1 MAWRRYGRDA
11 GIAEGCGVSKTGT
24 EDRIG
29 EYRVVRVIH
38 SGVTSDVMEVVDD
51 TTHRRLAI
59 KQLAADR
66 RDDPSERRKFAF
78 EAKLGLELRH
88 PNLIRVYEYVADREQ
103 PYFVMEYFPA
113 HNLKL
118 PLVRPNVYP
127 LPSKHLHKIIR
138 QAAAGLACMHDKG
151 WVHRD
156 VKPENILADRA
167 GDVRVIDYT
176 ITMRVRSGL
185 SRLFGGKV
193 PRQGTGTY
201 MSPEQIRCEAPAPTA
216 DIYSFGVTCY
226 ELACGRPPFRADSP
240 QQLLSKHVRETPIP
254 LKTRDER
261 VTPEFSD
268 VVMHMLR
275 KDPADRFASLHEFL
289 TAFRK
294 IRIYRDDPD
303 PNADNG

>member
-1 MAWRRYGRDA
+1 MT
-11 GIAEGCGVSKTGT
+11 KTGA
-24 EDRIG
+24 EERIG
-29 EYRVVRVIH
+29 AYRVVRVIH
-38 SGVTSDVMEVVDD
+38 SGVTSVVMEVLDD
-51 TTHRRLAI
+51 STHRRLAI
-59 KQLAADR
+59 KQLAGDR
-66 RDDPSERRKFAF
+66 CDDASERRKFAF

-88 PNLIRVYEYVADREQ
+88 PSLIRVHEYVADREQ

-113 HNLKL
+113 PNLKL

-127 LPSKHLHKIIR
+127 MPTEHLHKIIR

-156 VKPENILADRA
+156 VKPENILANRT

-185 SRLFGGKV
+185 SRLFAGKV

-201 MSPEQIRCEAPAPTA
+201 MAPEQIRCESPAPAA
-216 DIYSFGVTCY
+216 DIYSFGATCY
-226 ELACGRPPFRADSP
+226 ELACGRPPFRADS
-240 QQLLSKHVRETPIP
+240 QQELLSKHVREKPIP
-254 LKTRDER
+254 LTSRDER

-268 VVMHMLR
+268 AVMRMLR
-275 KDPADRFASLHEFL
+275 KDPAERFASLHEFL

-294 IRIYRDDPD
+294 IRIYRNDPD
-303 PNADNG
+303 PDADKG

>member
-1 MAWRRYGRDA
+1 M
-11 GIAEGCGVSKTGT
+11 SKTGT

-29 EYRVVRVIH
+29 AYRVVRVIH
-38 SGVTSDVMEVVDD
+38 AGVTSSVMEVVDE

-66 RDDPSERRKFAF
+66 CDDSSERRKFAA

-88 PNLIRVYEYVADREQ
+88 PNLIRVHEYVADRDQ
-103 PYFVMEYFPA
+103 PYFVMEYFAA

-127 LPSKHLHKIIR
+127 MPPHLRGIIR
-138 QAAAGLACMHDKG
+138 QAASGLACMHDKG

-156 VKPENILADRA
+156 VKPENILANRS
-167 GDVRVIDYT
+167 GEVRVIDYT
-176 ITMRVRSGL
+176 IAMRVRSGL

-201 MSPEQIRCEAPAPTA
+201 MAPEQIRCEAPAPTA
-216 DIYSFGVTCY
+216 DIYSLGVTCY
-226 ELACGRPPFRADSP
+226 ELACGRPPFRGDS
-240 QQLLSKHVRETPIP
+240 QQELLSKHVREKPIP
-254 LKTRDER
+254 LKSRDER

-268 VVMHMLR
+268 LVARMLR
-275 KDPADRFASLHEFL
+275 KDPAERFASLHEFL
-289 TAFRK
+289 TALRP

-303 PNADNG
+303 PNADKA

>member
-1 MAWRRYGRDA
+1 MT
-11 GIAEGCGVSKTGT
+11 KTGS

-29 EYRVVRVIH
+29 VYRVVRVLH
-38 SGVTSDVMEVVDD
+38 AGVTSVVMEVVDD
-51 TTHRRLAI
+51 SKHRRFAI

-66 RDDPSERRKFAF
+66 CDDSSERRKFAF
-78 EAKLGLELRH
+78 EAKLGLALRH
-88 PNLIRVYEYVADREQ
+88 PNLIRVHEYVADRER
-103 PYFVMEYFPA
+103 PYFVMEFFAA

-127 LPSKHLHKIIR
+127 MPSDHLHQIIR
-138 QAAAGLACMHDKG
+138 QAASGLAYMHDQG

-156 VKPENILADRA
+156 VKPENILANRA
-167 GDVRVIDYT
+167 GEVRVIDYT
-176 ITMRVRSGL
+176 ITMRARSGL

-201 MSPEQIRCEAPAPTA
+201 MAPEQIRCESPAPTA
-216 DIYSFGVTCY
+216 DVYSFGATCY
-226 ELACGRPPFRADSP
+226 ELACGRPPFRADS
-240 QQLLSKHVRETPIP
+240 QQELLSKHVREKPIP
-254 LKTRDER
+254 LKSRDER

-268 VVMHMLR
+268 AVMRMLR
-275 KDPADRFASLHEFL
+275 KDPAERFATLHEFL

-294 IRIYRDDPD
+294 IRIYRGDPA